1 MIDVETAVYARVADA
16 LRKKYGKNGIYV
28 AGEYVDSPSK
38 FPAVTILEAD
48 NRVYEKQRTDYIE
61 NAAKLLYEVNIYS
74 NKLGYKKSEAQEI
87 LNIVDQEMAGMGFT
101 RTMASP
107 ASNLQDATIFRMIVR
122 YEGVVDKEYR
132 IYTH

>member
-1 MIDVETAVYARVADA
+1 MIDVETVVYAKVAEA
-16 LRKKYGKNGIYV
+16 LRKKYGKSGIYV

-74 NKLGYKKSEAQEI
+74 NKLGYKKTEAQEI
-87 LNIVDQEMAGMGFT
+87 LNIVDQEMADMGFT

-107 ASNLQDATIFRMIVR
+107 ASNLQDATIFRMIAR

>member
-1 MIDVETAVYARVADA
+1 MIDIETAVYAKVADA

-48 NRVYEKQRTDYIE
+48 NQVYEKQRTDYIE

-87 LNIVDQEMAGMGFT
+87 LNIVDQEMANMGFT

-107 ASNLQDATIFRMIVR
+107 ASNLQDATIFRMIAR

>member
-1 MIDVETAVYARVADA
+1 MIDIETVVYAQVADA

-48 NRVYEKQRTDYIE
+48 NQVYEKQRTDYIE

-74 NKLGYKKSEAQEI
+74 NKLGYKKSEAQEL
-87 LNIVDQEMAGMGFT
+87 LNIVDQEMANMGFT

-107 ASNLQDATIFRMIVR
+107 ASNLQDATIFRMIAR